1 MLSRRTKLL
10 GGAALLLGAP
20 SSTALS
26 TLDLGKLSLD
36 HLFNTSGGALT

>member
-26 TLDLGKLSLD
+26 TLDVDS
-36 HLFNTSGGALT
+36 FITTFTGGGDN